1 MMRDVMTSGKRQWWV
16 GVAVV
21 LALAGPA
28 EARSEKRAHGPSKT
42 AAEPDP
48 SDKAEGAASADSA
61 PSAPGPNDIVPQRG
75 PQTIDLGNN
84 LTLMLPEGYLFLDKA
99 NAAKMMER
107 AGNKPDDDTVGV
119 IARDGAS
126 WWILVSYDAEG
137 YIKDDDA
144 QKMDNDEILKTIK
157 DGTEA
162 ANKYRQERGFP
173 AVHVDGWTES
183 PHYDRSVHHLVW
195 AIQGT
200 SSRGSSVNFNTR
212 VLGRYG
218 YASLNLIDRADRIND
233 SKVEVQKMLAA
244 TTFNSGARY
253 QDVDVKHDKV
263 AEYGLAALVAGG
275 AGAVGLKLVKV
286 GLLAK
291 FGGKLIAL
299 LIAGK
304 KALVLLF
311 VGAGAGIKRLL
322 GIKKKA
328 PPAWRPSDPTAPDEP
343 PPGSAP

>member
-1 MMRDVMTSGKRQWWV
+1 MREVVTSSGTRWI
-16 GVAVV
+16 GAVAVV

-28 EARSEKRAHGPSKT
+28 QARTEKQGHRHA
-42 AAEPDP
+42 
-48 SDKAEGAASADSA
+48 KAEGAEQAASADKSEAVGETATA
-61 PSAPGPNDIVPQRG
+61 PAAPGPDDTVPQRG
-75 PQTIDLGNN
+75 PKTIDLGNN
-84 LTLMLPEGYLFLDKA
+84 LTLKLPEGYVFLDKA
-99 NAAKMMER
+99 NAAKLMER
-107 AGNKPDDDTVGV
+107 MGNKPDDDTVGI
-119 IARDGAS
+119 IARDEAS

-144 QKMDNDEILKTIK
+144 EKMDNDEILKTIRE
-157 DGTEA
+157 GTEA

-183 PHYDRSVHHLVW
+183 PHYDRAVHHLVW

-200 SSRGSSVNFNTR
+200 STRGSSINLNTR

-218 YASLNLIDRADRIND
+218 YASLNLIDGPENINA
-233 SKVEVQKMLAA
+233 SKPEVQKMLAA
-244 TTFNSGARY
+244 TTFNAGARY

-304 KALVLLF
+304 KALVLLL
-311 VGAGAGIKRLL
+311 VSAGAGIKRLL
-322 GIKKKA
+322 GIKRKA
-328 PPAWRPSDPTAPDEP
+328 QPTPPPPDPPAATP
-343 PPGSAP
+343 

>member
-1 MMRDVMTSGKRQWWV
+1 MRASGRSWWQLV
-16 GVAVV
+16 GVVAVG
-21 LALAGPA
+21 LALGAPAAARTEKRGHGHAKPA
-28 EARSEKRAHGPSKT
+28 EPPPTDDQAK
-42 AAEPDP
+42 AAQ
-48 SDKAEGAASADSA
+48 A
-61 PSAPGPNDIVPQRG
+61 PAAPGPDAIVPQHG
-75 PQTIDLGNN
+75 PKTIDLGNN
-84 LTLMLPEGYLFLDKA
+84 LTLRLPEGYVFLDRA
-99 NAAKMMER
+99 NAGKLMDKM
-107 AGNKPDDDTVGV
+107 GNKPDDDTVGI
-119 IARDGAS
+119 IAKDEGS

-144 QKMDNDEILKTIK
+144 EKMDNDEILKAIK
-157 DGTEA
+157 DGTEE
-162 ANKYRQERGFP
+162 ANKYRQQRGFP

-183 PHYDRSVHHLVW
+183 PRYDRAVHHLVW

-200 SSRGSSVNFNTR
+200 STHGSSVNFNTR

-218 YASLNLIDRADRIND
+218 YASLNLIDGPENIEA
-233 SKVEVQKMLAA
+233 SKPEVQKMLAA
-244 TTFNSGARY
+244 TTFNDGARY

-304 KALVLLF
+304 KALVLL
-311 VGAGAGIKRLL
+311 VVAAGAGLKRLL
-322 GIKKKA
+322 GIKPKA
-328 PPAWRPSDPTAPDEP
+328 PPPSTQPPPAEP
-343 PPGSAP
+343 PGPTP